1 MAKSEESRFV
11 EVLSEGSMMS
21 TQRTILVD
29 KKTGVNYLWVHDGY
43 KGGLT
48 VMLDADGK
56 PIVTPQ
62 Q

>member
-62 Q
+62 K